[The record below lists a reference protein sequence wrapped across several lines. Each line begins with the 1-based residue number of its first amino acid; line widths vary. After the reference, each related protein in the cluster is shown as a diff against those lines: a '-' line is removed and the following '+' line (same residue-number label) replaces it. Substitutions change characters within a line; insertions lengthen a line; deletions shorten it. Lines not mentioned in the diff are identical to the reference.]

1 MQEFLRT
8 VFELN
13 NNGAFSTYWFLLI
26 WLFGMGLVLHKAPK
40 RVIMVNGRPKECWF
54 WFFAILFTAP
64 LVLWATYRNGFGD
77 TLSYALIFQRS
88 PDTFAGLKEYIQSRS
103 VDTGFYFLITVIKL
117 LGVENFTT
125 FFLLLAALQVWCM
138 VYTMRKYSANFWI
151 SIFLFV
157 ASTDYMSWMY
167 NGVRQFLAVCVTFA
181 AFDLMV
187 RRKYVQTVC
196 VILLA
201 STIHGTALLM
211 LPFMLLMQGDALNR
225 KTMIAIVFTV
235 LCVPFVDELMP
246 FMESTL
252 DGTQYGDIMSNN
264 VWAND
269 DGTNGLRVLVYSVP
283 ALIALFGRRY
293 LIRSNNREM
302 NLCVNATVITMIV
315 YLASAVTSGIYIGRI
330 PIYTTLYGYMALPW
344 IIDQIFEK
352 YTVRLVNIMMIACY
366 TAFFVFQMHQWGLV

>member
-8 VFELN
+8 AFELN
-13 NNGAFSTYWFLLI
+13 NDGAFSTYWFLLI
-26 WLFGMGLVLHKAPK
+26 WLFGMGFVLHQAPK
-40 RVIMVNGRPKECWF
+40 CVIMVNGRPKECWF
-54 WFFAILFTAP
+54 WFFAILLTAP
-64 LVLWATYRNGFGD
+64 LVLWATYRNSFGD
-77 TLSYALIFQRS
+77 TVSYALIFQRA

-103 VDTGFYFLITVIKL
+103 VDTGFYFLITVFKL

-187 RRKYVQTVC
+187 RRKYAQTVC

-211 LPFMLLMQGDALNR
+211 IPFGYIMLGPAFNR
-225 KTMIAIVFTV
+225 KTILAIIATIIV
-235 LCVPFVDELMP
+235 VPFIDDVLPFLETALM
-246 FMESTL
+246 
-252 DGTQYGDIMSNN
+252 DTQYNNIMTNS

-269 DGTNGLRVLVYSVP
+269 DGTNIIRVAVYSVP
-283 ALIALFGRRY
+283 ALMALAGRKY
-293 LIRSNNREM
+293 IQPANNPEM
-302 NLCVNATVITMIV
+302 NLCINASVLTMAI
-315 YLASAVTSGIYIGRI
+315 YLVSSVTSGIYIGRI

-344 IIDQIFEK
+344 IIDQIFEQHSAQ
-352 YTVRLVNIMMIACY
+352 LVKFTMVVCY
-366 TAFFVFQMHQWGLV
+366 VGFFVFQMNQWGLL